1 MKRLKKLA
9 NTKNIHLIDNETS
22 INYFKDLY
30 NNLISWGFKMFN
42 SNEYAPHGCFVYSL
56 NNDTLYL
63 IEIYYFVNEYT
74 NRNLNEMASQIGKH
88 ISVLVEYQIDE
99 TGNFDFITVQRCN
112 GFSWKEIFND
122 IQSGVLLLDCCNDY
136 TYLDTDDFNYGYQL
150 GKKLINK

>member
-1 MKRLKKLA
+1 MKEDFSFKKELKLEDRRKESDRIL
-9 NTKNIHLIDNETS
+9 
-22 INYFKDLY
+22 
-30 NNLISWGFKMFN
+30 
-42 SNEYAPHGCFVYSL
+42 
-56 NNDTLYL
+56 
-63 IEIYYFVNEYT
+63 NEYT